1 MEGKDVSMMK
11 SENSCGIGGERGRR
25 FGTINELFLERVAN
39 FPNDI
44 IYTYKH
50 HGRWV
55 DVTWQQYGEKTR
67 QVAGALLSLGF
78 KKGEKAI
85 CLSKNRWEW
94 YYYAM
99 GVVMARGVIVGIY
112 PTTPAQQ
119 CKYIIEHSEARFVLL
134 EDQEQ
139 LDKLW
144 SIREA
149 LPHLEKAIVIKKIEA
164 QAHPFL
170 IDLGQFS
177 KIGAAYCQKNPGRYK
192 KNAAEAKPEEVITLV
207 YTSGTTGP
215 PKGAII
221 SHQHILRL
229 AEMSITAGKVPLK
242 DRCLEFLPLAHIGGQ
257 VVGHYFRIYSRNPG
271 IIGEGYNEALYN
283 AWEVAPTTFTST
295 PRMFEKFYLN
305 IKSRIDDATR
315 FQQWVYQK
323 ALSIG
328 LETARRK
335 EKKEL
340 IPLWLKTAHQGSDLL
355 VFRKFRNI
363 LGGKIKY
370 VISGGAPLS
379 QTITEFFFAIGVP
392 ILEAYGM
399 TETTAWVTMS
409 SLSDYRIGSVG
420 RPIPGVKIKIA
431 EDGEILCSS
440 PGNCYGYFKDEGA
453 TKGLIDEA
461 GWLHTGDVGT
471 FDKDGFLR
479 ITDRKKDI
487 FITAG
492 GKNVAPGNIENLL
505 KTSKYISQAM
515 VYGDKK
521 KYLVALLTL
530 DIEEISKHARD
541 NRILFTDTKE
551 LTQQPEIYNLIKAE
565 VSEKNKALASVETIK
580 AFLILREEFNEDRGE
595 ITATQKVKRKILTE
609 SYREQLEALYK

>member
-1 MEGKDVSMMK
+1 MISGPENINNTGGKND
-11 SENSCGIGGERGRR
+11 RP
-25 FGTINELFLERVAN
+25 FGTINELFLDRVDN

-44 IYTYKH
+44 IYIYKQ
-50 HGRWV
+50 HGRWL
-55 DVTWQQYGEKTR
+55 DVTWQQYGEKTE

-78 KKGEKAI
+78 KAGEKAI

-112 PTTPAQQ
+112 PTTPALQ
-119 CKYIIEHSEARFVLL
+119 CKYIIEHSEARFVLV

-144 SIREA
+144 TLRDA
-149 LPHLEKAIVIKKIEA
+149 LPLLEKIIIIKKIGLPD
-164 QAHPFL
+164 HPFL
-170 IDLGQFS
+170 IGLKQFNEA
-177 KIGAAYCQKNPGRYK
+177 GAAYSLKHPGRYK
-192 KNAAEAKPEEVITLV
+192 KNAVEAKPEDIITLV

-229 AEMSITAGKVPLK
+229 AEMSVSRGGDSRS

-257 VVGHYFRIYSRNPG
+257 VVGHYFRIYSQNPG
-271 IIGEGYNEALYN
+271 IIGESYNDALYN

-315 FQQWVYQK
+315 FQQWAYQK
-323 ALSIG
+323 AISVG
-328 LETARRK
+328 LEVARRK
-335 EKKEL
+335 EKNKS
-340 IPLWLKTAHQGSDLL
+340 IPLGLKIAHRAADLL
-355 VFRKFRNI
+355 VFRKFRDV

-379 QTITEFFFAIGVP
+379 PKITEFFFSIGLP

-409 SLSDYRIGSVG
+409 SFDDYRIGSVG

-440 PGNCYGYFKDEGA
+440 PGNCYGYFKDENA
-453 TKGLIDEA
+453 TKDLIDDA
-461 GWLHTGDVGT
+461 GWLHTGDVGA
-471 FDKDGFLR
+471 FDQDGFLY

-530 DIEEISKHARD
+530 DVEEISKYAR
-541 NRILFTDTKE
+541 NSRILFTDTKE
-551 LTQQPEIYNLIKAE
+551 LTQQPEIYNLIKSE
-565 VSEKNKALASVETIK
+565 VSEKNKDMASVETIK
-580 AFLILREEFNEDRGE
+580 SFLILREEFNEDKGE
-595 ITATQKVKRKILTE
+595 VTATQKVKRKILTE
-609 SYREQLEALYK
+609 RYREQLEALYQ